1 LLKHDKSLPFLE
13 LTQYW
18 EKFMAIVH
26 WTPLHELETLQQ
38 EMNQLFDALTP
49 NVDQRINQRTV
60 SPKGTAFV
68 PAAELRETPEAIYL
82 RVELPGMDAKA
93 LDVQVMAEA
102 VSISGTRQAESH
114 LEKTGVV
121 RSEFRYGRFQ
131 RVIPL
136 PAPVQND
143 KVEADYTNGILSLTL
158 PKVEAEKHKVVKVNL
173 G

>member
-1 LLKHDKSLPFLE
+1 LR
-13 LTQYW
+13 
-18 EKFMAIVH
+18 
-26 WTPLHELETLQQ
+26 ELETLQQ

-49 NVDQRINQRTV
+49 NVDQRTV
-60 SPKGTAFV
+60 SPKDTAFV

-102 VSISGTRQAESH
+102 VSVSGTRKAESYS
-114 LEKTGVV
+114 EKAGVV
-121 RSEFRYGRFQ
+121 RSEFRYGTFQ

-136 PAPVQND
+136 PAQVQND